1 MLATVADS
9 RQQFHSLCK
18 YGCNRSYCEMI
29 LDLYL
34 FIFGNYYRMAD
45 EEEETVKE
53 VIKKLRDYLQKYLSI
68 DENFIRGLQARK
80 LLNQTDANH
89 FCATLSKGG
98 DDALYSLLDHVSAY
112 FVEETL
118 EKFCTFLDDYSKDK
132 IRPRLGRIAAK
143 IRAEMKK

>member
-1 MLATVADS
+1 MYV
-9 RQQFHSLCK
+9 
-18 YGCNRSYCEMI
+18 CNRSYCEMI

-34 FIFGNYYRMAD
+34 FIFGIHYRMAND
-45 EEEETVKE
+45 EEETVKE
-53 VIKKLRDYLQKYLSI
+53 VIKKLRDHLQKYLSI
-68 DENFIRGLQARK
+68 DENFIRGLQASK
-80 LLNQTDANH
+80 LLNETDASH

-98 DDALYSLLDHVSAY
+98 NDALYRFLDHVSAFY
-112 FVEETL
+112 VEETL